1 MNTNIKR
8 RKRSLG
14 DWKAFEVSTKWFQFN
29 GNVYNI
35 KTKIHEDYRFLLISR
50 KFHLILYI
58 LHFDHKLK
66 PDQLNVKQENKTC
79 STCPFK
85 FISKIWKSKSKHRT
99 RSTTS
104 KLNELVHFVSL
115 HLRILTNTCVCQIQ
129 GQVSSCLAKK
139 FGTKIYCCPPPCRIY
154 VVDSFNQLEVEWLTL
169 V

>member
-1 MNTNIKR
+1 MVSWGLKGFWSFHKMIPIQ
-8 RKRSLG
+8 RKRLQYENQNTQ
-14 DWKAFEVSTKWFQFN
+14 WLP
-29 GNVYNI
+29 
-35 KTKIHEDYRFLLISR
+35 FLLISR
-50 KFHLILYI
+50 KFRLIFYI

-104 KLNELVHFVSL
+104 KLNECLIQKLVHFVSL

-154 VVDSFNQLEVEWLTL
+154 VVDSFNQLEVGWLTL